1 MFNFIYRAQYLP
13 SLIISLITTH
23 NDFDSADPSSMEDT
37 CELSLMTLLSMIC
50 RSSVDRAMLGKSWV
64 RMVSGTHMYEQIVG
78 GSRLF

>member
-37 CELSLMTLLSMIC
+37 CELSLTTLLSMIC
-50 RSSVDRAMLGKSWV
+50 RSGQSDAREVM
-64 RMVSGTHMYEQIVG
+64 
-78 GSRLF
+78 GSNRIRDQHV